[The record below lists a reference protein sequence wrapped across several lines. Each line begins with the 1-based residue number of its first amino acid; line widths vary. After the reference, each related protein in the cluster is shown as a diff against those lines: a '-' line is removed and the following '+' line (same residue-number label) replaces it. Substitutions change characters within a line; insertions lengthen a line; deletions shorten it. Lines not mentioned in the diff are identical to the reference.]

1 MKHPLLT
8 PGQVEGELASMSG
21 WTIEAGELMK
31 EFRFG
36 SYLEGAT
43 FVARLAE
50 KAEAMNHHPDLLLRW
65 RKVKMN
71 VSTHS
76 AGGLTEL
83 DFSLA
88 READRLHASD

>member
-8 PGQVEGELASMSG
+8 SGQVEGELASMSG
-21 WTIEAGELMK
+21 WTIEAGELAK
-31 EFRFG
+31 EFRFA
-36 SYLEGAT
+36 SYLEGAA

-50 KAEAMNHHPDLLLRW
+50 RAEAMNHHPDLHLRW
-65 RKVKMN
+65 RKVRMN

>member
-8 PGQVEGELASMSG
+8 PGQVEGALASMSG
-21 WTIEAGELMK
+21 WMIESGELVK

-36 SYLEGAT
+36 SYLEGVA

-50 KAEAMNHHPDLLLRW
+50 TAEAMNHHPDLRLGW
-65 RKVKMN
+65 RKVRMN

-83 DFSLA
+83 DFCLA
-88 READRLHASD
+88 READRLHASA